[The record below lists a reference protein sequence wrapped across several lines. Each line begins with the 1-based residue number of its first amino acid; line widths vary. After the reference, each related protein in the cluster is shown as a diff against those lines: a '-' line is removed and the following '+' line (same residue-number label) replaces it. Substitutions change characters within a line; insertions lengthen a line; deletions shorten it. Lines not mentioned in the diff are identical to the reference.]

1 MSTPPST
8 LVSTLRSSLALL
20 AAAAL
25 VLAVALPDVARA
37 GDRPLEVLLVNMAP
51 ASAPPDC
58 MRDITRVIRHED
70 TTIHRIGGSRV
81 RELAGHEDDD
91 SDFTTWRAEDLD
103 AAVRV
108 VRAETIDAIV
118 LVDCR
123 ADQGSAALWVRAPS
137 RGVLRLRLRR
147 TVIDTER
154 AEWLARAIV
163 TQAWVGFNP

>member
-1 MSTPPST
+1 MSS
-8 LVSTLRSSLALL
+8 LRSSLALVV
-20 AAAAL
+20 AAL
-25 VLAVALPDVARA
+25 FVTASVVLPEPARA
-37 GDRPLEVLLVNMAP
+37 GDRPLEVLLVNLAP

-70 TTIHRIGGSRV
+70 TTIHRIGGERV
-81 RELAGHEDDD
+81 RELAGHEDDE

-123 ADQGSAALWVRAPS
+123 ADQGSADVWVRAPS

-163 TQAWVGFNP
+163 MQAWVGFNP

>member
-1 MSTPPST
+1 M
-8 LVSTLRSSLALL
+8 STLRSSLAL
-20 AAAAL
+20 
-25 VLAVALPDVARA
+25 AVAAIFVVASITLPDAARP
-37 GDRPLEVLLVNMAP
+37 GDRPLEVLLVNLAP

-58 MRDITRVIRHED
+58 MRDITRVLRHED
-70 TTIHRIGGSRV
+70 TTLHRIGGERV
-81 RELAGHEDDD
+81 RELAGHEDDE

-123 ADQGSAALWVRAPS
+123 ADEGSAAVWVRAPS

-154 AEWLARAIV
+154 AEWLARAV
-163 TQAWVGFNP
+163 VMQAWVGFNP